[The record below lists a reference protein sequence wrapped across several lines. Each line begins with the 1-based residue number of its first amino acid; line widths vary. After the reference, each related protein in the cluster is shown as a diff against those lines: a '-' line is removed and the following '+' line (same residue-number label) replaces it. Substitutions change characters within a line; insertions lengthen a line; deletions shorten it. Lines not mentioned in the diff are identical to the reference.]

1 MKLPPDIVA
10 LLERR
15 FDSKHREWLASP
27 GEGWPL
33 VVPLG
38 VPSEQDALR
47 QVDAVRAWVDSWRR
61 WPGVDWVTRQWRVLG
76 AQQLP
81 ASVSFQ
87 DAGEVARCIG
97 QQARWERAAQR
108 FAELTQRW
116 PSLARRMAR
125 TFAALADY
133 EDADFRRL
141 TDLLTWL
148 ADHPCSRL
156 FPRQVPVEGIDS
168 KWIEGRMAVLA
179 ELLWHL
185 RGDESEHTD
194 FYALSGLQRP
204 AALIRMR
211 VLDPALRAQ
220 LGGLG
225 DFATPLAS
233 LAQLQ
238 LAPERVLIVEN
249 LQTGLALP
257 DLGGTVAFM
266 GLGFSVDLLGH
277 LAWLAPSCKLY
288 WGDLDTHGFAIL
300 QRARASLRDVESLLM
315 DEATLLA
322 FRHLANE
329 EPVQAA
335 AATLPLLT
343 REEAQVYTGLKSQRW
358 GNHVRL
364 EQERIPWPHA
374 LSVLSARLQP

>member
-1 MKLPPDIVA
+1 MKLPPDVVA

-15 FDSKHREWLASP
+15 FDSKHRDWLAAP

-47 QVDAVRAWVDSWRR
+47 QVDAVRAWVDSWRQ
-61 WPGVDWVTRQWRVLG
+61 WPGVEWVTRQWKVLG

-97 QQARWERAAQR
+97 QQARWQRAAQR

-116 PSLARRMAR
+116 PGLARRLAR

-133 EDADFRRL
+133 EDLDFRRL

-148 ADHPCSRL
+148 EANPHSGL
-156 FPRQVPVEGIDS
+156 YPRQVPVEGIDS
-168 KWIEGRMAVLA
+168 KWLEGRTAVLA

-185 RGDESEHTD
+185 RDDAPEHAD
-194 FYALSGLQRP
+194 FHSLSGLQRP

-220 LGGLG
+220 LGGLD
-225 DFATPLAS
+225 DFAAPLAS
-233 LAQLQ
+233 IAQLQ
-238 LAPERVLIVEN
+238 LTPARVLVVEN

-257 DLGGTVAFM
+257 DFAGTVAFM
-266 GLGFSVDLLGH
+266 GMGFGVDVLRH
-277 LAWLAPSCKLY
+277 LAWLAPARKLY

-300 QRARASLRDVESLLM
+300 QRARASLPDMASLLM
-315 DEATLLA
+315 DEATLLT

-329 EPVQAA
+329 EPAQAA
-335 AATLPLLT
+335 PEALALLT
-343 REEAQVYTGLKSQRW
+343 EEESQVYAGLKSQRW
-358 GNHVRL
+358 GSHVRL

-374 LSVLSARLQP
+374 LTVLGARLHP